1 MSQSILTLWGVLSG
15 CLIVAVM
22 VVKAWRGRR
31 LKITLE
37 DFIALTL
44 SSLGCISSIHLIYK
58 AFSLEEL
65 REILDGDI
73 VTLIIGGLAVLWV
86 SGKEVI
92 RIMLDN

>member
-1 MSQSILTLWGVLSG
+1 MSQSILTLWGLLAS

-22 VVKAWRGRR
+22 AVKAWRRQR

-37 DFIALTL
+37 DFIALAL
-44 SSLGCISSIHLIYK
+44 SSLGCISSLHLIYK
-58 AFSLEEL
+58 AFSVEEL
-65 REILDGDI
+65 REILEGDI

-92 RIMLDN
+92 RIMLDD